1 MTGATGIISPHTAR
15 RAETI
20 YLQARGGIDSRLW
33 RAALGSDDRSNGTVA
48 GQSHPGLALETLL
61 TAAITPPSPA
71 IGQHGRSA
79 APVAPTAQA
88 AVVAPAESTPA
99 DGRSARGGPLPLG
112 YRQYISNIKAA
123 AERTGIPAAALAA
136 IVDAETGKDRAGR
149 WRTDSHNTRST
160 ATGLGQ
166 FLAGTWR
173 SEAER
178 VGTWLNDAA
187 RARGWLD
194 HGGKVLPQAK
204 AMLLDLRQDAD
215 ASINATADYA
225 RRSLD
230 TLNKAGVAVGS
241 SIEQIAEA
249 AYIGHNLGP
258 GDAIRFFRGTI
269 DDRRARVLLDAQVG
283 NSKAGTRIAN
293 AGSAVAAH
301 KTWLLEFV
309 AKQVRSDRFTD

>member
-1 MTGATGIISPHTAR
+1 MTGPTSIAGPHTAR

-20 YLQARGGIDSRLW
+20 YLQARGAIDTRLW
-33 RAALGSDDRSNGTVA
+33 RAALGSDATTGAPVIPQDKT
-48 GQSHPGLALETLL
+48 GLALESLL
-61 TAAITPPSPA
+61 AAA
-71 IGQHGRSA
+71 A
-79 APVAPTAQA
+79 APVPQTAARPVRQA
-88 AVVAPAESTPA
+88 VPAPAQP
-99 DGRSARGGPLPLG
+99 PLLASSVENRAPRTDVPIG
-112 YRQYISNIKAA
+112 YRQYQSNIKAA
-123 AERTGIPAAALAA
+123 AARTNIPSAALAA
-136 IVDAETGKDRAGR
+136 IVDAEAGKDKAGR
-149 WRTDSHNTRST
+149 WRTDSRNARST

-187 RARGWLD
+187 RARGWLGGD
-194 HGGKVLPQAK
+194 GKVLPHAQSL
-204 AMLLDLRQDAD
+204 LLDLRRDAD

-230 TLNKAGVAVGS
+230 NLSKAGIAVGDS
-241 SIEQIAEA
+241 VERIAEA

-258 GDAIRFFRGTI
+258 RDAVRFFNGGL

-283 NSKAGTRIAN
+283 SGRASGRIVE

-301 KTWLLEFV
+301 RAWLMEFV
-309 AKQVRSDRFTD
+309 SKQVRSDRFVD

>member
-1 MTGATGIISPHTAR
+1 MTGPTSISRPHTAR

-20 YLQARGGIDSRLW
+20 YLEARGAIDTRLW
-33 RAALGSDDRSNGTVA
+33 RAALGSDATTGATAIRQDKA
-48 GQSHPGLALETLL
+48 GLALESLL
-61 TAAITPPSPA
+61 AAA
-71 IGQHGRSA
+71 
-79 APVAPTAQA
+79 A
-88 AVVAPAESTPA
+88 AVPAPAQQPVLAPSAENRAPHA
-99 DGRSARGGPLPLG
+99 DAPIG
-112 YRQYISNIKAA
+112 YRQYQSNIKAA
-123 AERTGIPAAALAA
+123 AARTNIPSAALAA
-136 IVDAETGKDRAGR
+136 IVDAEAGKDKAGR
-149 WRTDSHNTRST
+149 WRTDSRNARST

-187 RARGWLD
+187 RARGWL
-194 HGGKVLPQAK
+194 GGNGKVLPEAQAL
-204 AMLLDLRQDAD
+204 LLDLRRDAD

-230 TLNKAGVAVGS
+230 NLSKAGIAVGDS
-241 SIEQIAEA
+241 VEKIAEA

-258 GDAIRFFRGTI
+258 RDAVRFFTGGL

-283 NSKAGTRIAN
+283 SSRASGRIVE

-301 KTWLLEFV
+301 RTWLMQFV
-309 AKQVRSDRFTD
+309 SKQVRSDRFVD